1 MADTEGAPTQASP
14 APTRWRRMVGLLR
27 GRDWTGIAIEFLI
40 VTLSVLFAFQI
51 DQWAQNRRQAG
62 EERQFLERMWRET
75 AEALEETEWVMT
87 MHARFRREFIDGFRA
102 LGDPAA
108 LERLARTPN
117 VGCRAATI
125 PTLGFNNTSFQELSS
140 SGRLNIISDPE
151 IRAQLRHVVA
161 AQGNAEAL
169 RLNQFQLSLDIQ
181 RALDDYY
188 LLGLDEEDE
197 RTCRMDW
204 PRLARDPQARNALVR
219 AIRLHNIN
227 FTRRAW
233 VRDKLMVAHN
243 SIGCALG
250 KPDCRSSVPLIFR
263 TPPRYDNMPPEA
275 REAVDRSADL
285 YNGT

>member
-1 MADTEGAPTQASP
+1 MADPDLTQASP
-14 APTRWRRMVGLLR
+14 KPPRWRRVVARMR
-27 GRDWTGIAIEFLI
+27 ERDWVGIAIEFAI

-51 DQWAQNRRQAG
+51 DQWAQNRRQAR

-75 AEALEETEWVMT
+75 AEAREETEWVMT
-87 MHARFRREFIDGFRA
+87 MHARFRREFVDGFRA
-102 LGDPAA
+102 LDDPAE
-108 LERLARTPN
+108 LQRLAQTPN

-140 SGRLNIISDPE
+140 SGRLNIISDPD
-151 IRAQLRHVVA
+151 IRAQLRQVVA

-169 RLNQFQLSLDIQ
+169 RLNQFQLGIDIQ
-181 RALDDYY
+181 RSLDPYY
-188 LLGLDEEDE
+188 LLGLDADDE

-233 VRDKLMVAHN
+233 VRDKLLIAHN
-243 SIGCALG
+243 SIGCVLD
-250 KPDCRSSVPLIFR
+250 KPECRPSVPVIFR
-263 TPPRYDNMPPEA
+263 TPPRYDNIPAEA
-275 REAVDRSADL
+275 REAVDRSAEM